1 MKKIILLILLM
12 LPLLSNAQGKQ
23 SIVKLKNGTV
33 LKGNIKTID
42 PMDAVTIEIAGVET
56 KIKMDAISSIE
67 EAGETV
73 REVTR
78 KDSKREKQVELQMV
92 EVEDPLKD
100 YKGFLLAEGNNVY
113 VCCGNSDKDKWSDYD
128 REAAKVITTLL
139 KRDGFWNVVDNM
151 NEAHFTINYFVD
163 TRWSDK
169 AYCSL
174 STWRTGKDILLS
186 VNKSNESASDNSVIA
201 KKCYEKHI
209 RPLQKKIQA
218 GKLSKRI
225 IEDFTVK

>member
-12 LPLLSNAQGKQ
+12 LPILSDAQGKQ

-67 EAGETV
+67 ESQETDM
-73 REVTR
+73 EVAR
-78 KDSKREKQVELQMV
+78 NDSKKRKQVELQLV
-92 EVEDPLKD
+92 EADDPLKD
-100 YKGFLLAEGNNVY
+100 YRGFLLAKGNNVY
-113 VCCGNSDKDKWSDYD
+113 VCYGNSDKDSWSDYD
-128 REAAKVITTLL
+128 KEAARVIITLL

-169 AYCSL
+169 AFFSL
-174 STWRTGKDILLS
+174 SSWRTGKSFLLT
-186 VNKSNESASDNSVIA
+186 VKNSNESASENSLIA
-201 KKCYEKHI
+201 MKCYEKYI
-209 RPLQKKIQA
+209 RPLQKKIELR
-218 GKLSKRI
+218 KLSKRLV
-225 IEDFTVK
+225 EDFTVK

>member
-56 KIKMDAISSIE
+56 KIKMDDISSIE

-78 KDSKREKQVELQMV
+78 KDSKREKQIELQMV

-100 YKGFLLAEGNNVY
+100 YKGFLLSEGNNVY

-128 REAAKVITTLL
+128 REAA
-139 KRDGFWNVVDNM
+139 
-151 NEAHFTINYFVD
+151 
-163 TRWSDK
+163 
-169 AYCSL
+169 
-174 STWRTGKDILLS
+174 
-186 VNKSNESASDNSVIA
+186 
-201 KKCYEKHI
+201 
-209 RPLQKKIQA
+209 
-218 GKLSKRI
+218 
-225 IEDFTVK
+225 